1 MKILFQISILLFLVS
16 CAQIQSTK
24 TDPCLEN
31 RSALDIGSG
40 ATKFKIFALN
50 LCEKKILSV
59 VYEEERS
66 IPFKEDLEK
75 NSDQKFSID
84 VQNQLKD
91 FLQKIQSDNKKYN
104 VTHSFGV
111 ATEAFRKSQN
121 GNAVILEMA
130 QSFGLPLKV
139 ITQNEEARLG
149 FLSASSKFPEIR
161 STPSVVWDIGGGSM
175 QMIVNSKSE
184 MHYYFGKLASVSF
197 KSLVIEKIKKQKA
210 VTSPNPLSRKEV
222 KEALQLSKKL
232 ASTELKSIKKY
243 FEKDILVVGVGGV
256 FQYSLLKQMG
266 LKDQFTDKDLTKAL
280 ETRTNFTD
288 LDFKSEYASTELTNL
303 ILVKGFMDELKIKKV
318 RVGKVNLT
326 EGQIVESLL

>member
-1 MKILFQISILLFLVS
+1 MKVFVQISILIFLVS
-16 CAQIQSTK
+16 CAQVQSVK

-40 ATKFKIFALN
+40 ATKFKIFAIN

-59 VYEEERS
+59 VYEEDKS

-91 FLQKIQSDNKKYN
+91 FLQKIQSNNKKYN
-104 VTHSFGV
+104 VTKTFGV

-121 GNAVILEMA
+121 GQTLIIDLA
-130 QSFGLPLKV
+130 QKFGFSLKV
-139 ITQNEEARLG
+139 ITQEEEARLG

-175 QMIVNSKSE
+175 QMIVNSKSD
-184 MHYYFGKLASVSF
+184 MHYYFGKIASVSF
-197 KSLVIEKIKKQKA
+197 KNLVIEKIKRQKDA
-210 VTSPNPLSRKEV
+210 TSPNPLSKKEV
-222 KEALQLSKKL
+222 QKALKLSNKL
-232 ASTELKSIKKY
+232 ASTELKAIKKY
-243 FEKDILVVGVGGV
+243 FEKDILIVGVGGV
-256 FQYSLLKQMG
+256 FQHSLLKQMG
-266 LKDQFTDKDLTKAL
+266 LKDQFSHDDLTKVL
-280 ETRTNFTD
+280 QIRTGFTD